1 MAPDDER
8 HGTTRG
14 HAAGC
19 REACCRAARNADESR
34 RRKYR
39 EVLGIVRTVDATGTH
54 RRIEAL
60 WAIGWTSADI
70 AKAAGWASP
79 QAVTELMKRECYVF
93 TTSAQTIGIVYDR
106 LSGKPGPSTTNRRR
120 ARAKGWA
127 PPLAWDDIDNDQT
140 PKGVRGAEMRT
151 RHDAQTWEDYDELA
165 VQGYSR
171 EHAARR
177 LGMTKAALEKAL
189 ARRPQGDEVGP
200 VENFREMS
208 ATCGTIDE
216 GRHRGNGA
224 DPLTRDLLQ
233 QKGA

>member
-19 REACCRAARNADESR
+19 REDCCRAARNADESR

-39 EVLGIVRTVDATGTH
+39 EVLGIVRTVNATGTH

-70 AKAAGWASP
+70 AMAAGWASP

-93 TTSAQTIGIVYDR
+93 TTSAQTIGTVYDR
-106 LSGKPGPSTTNRRR
+106 LSGKPGPSATNRRR

-127 PPLAWDDIDNDQT
+127 PPLAWDDIDNDRA
-140 PKGVRGAEMRT
+140 PKGIRGAELRT
-151 RHDAQTWEDYDELA
+151 RHDTQTWEDYDELA
-165 VQGYSR
+165 AQGYSR

-177 LGMTKAALEKAL
+177 MGMTKAALEKAL
-189 ARRPQGDEVGP
+189 ERRPQAGARGP
-200 VENFREMS
+200 VENS
-208 ATCGTIDE
+208 APPLTTCDNQGE
-216 GRHRGNGA
+216 GRYRVNGTG
-224 DPLTRDLLQ
+224 PLTRDLPE